1 MSFYPEPA
9 PVPDEPLYIPR
20 SNAAAASSFA
30 QERGS
35 EVLKTAEML
44 IRPLRASDVLLDY
57 DAVISSRAEL
67 WLRSG
72 GAWPREGFTLEENLA
87 DLQMHEQEHQ
97 DRLAFTYTV
106 MNPSETECLGCLY
119 ITPLAQQLKR
129 AAATHQQHPASG
141 ATIQPPPEVSASD
154 AVVTFWVRQSRL
166 ADNLDLLLLQALT
179 DWFRTA
185 WTFPRVTFLAQN
197 AQQRQLRLFEQLGM
211 TLFYTLPNAKIYTL
225 AEQGGHE

>member
-9 PVPDEPLYIPR
+9 PVPAMLRTD
-20 SNAAAASSFA
+20 
-30 QERGS
+30 
-35 EVLKTAEML
+35 EML
-44 IRPLRASDVLLDY
+44 IRPLRASDVMLDY

-72 GAWPREGFTLEENLA
+72 GGWPREGFTIEENLA
-87 DLQMHEQEHQ
+87 DLQQHEQEHQ

-106 MNPSETECLGCLY
+106 MNPDETECLGCLY
-119 ITPLAQQLKR
+119 INPLARIIERAATAQQL
-129 AAATHQQHPASG
+129 PASE
-141 ATIQPPPEVSASD
+141 ATSQPLPEVSASD

-166 ADNLDLLLLQALT
+166 ADNLDLRLLQSLT

-197 AQQRQLRLFEQLGM
+197 AQQRQLLLFEQLGM
-211 TLFYTLPNAKIYTL
+211 ILFYALLNAKLYIPC
-225 AEQGGHE
+225 

>member
-9 PVPDEPLYIPR
+9 PVPTILR
-20 SNAAAASSFA
+20 T
-30 QERGS
+30 G
-35 EVLKTAEML
+35 EML
-44 IRPLRASDVLLDY
+44 IRPLRASDVVLDY

-72 GAWPREGFTLEENLA
+72 GNWPHEGFTIEENLA
-87 DLQMHEQEHQ
+87 DLQQHEQEHQ

-106 MNPSETECLGCLY
+106 MNLDETECLGCLY
-119 ITPLAQQLKR
+119 ITPLAQRLAR
-129 AAATHQQHPASG
+129 AASATQQPPASE
-141 ATIQPPPEVSASD
+141 AASQPQPEVSAGD

-166 ADNLDLLLLQALT
+166 ADNLDLRLLQSLT

-211 TLFYTLPNAKIYTL
+211 NLFYTLPHAKIYIL
-225 AEQGGHE
+225 EEMGK

>member
-9 PVPDEPLYIPR
+9 LVPDALRTE
-20 SNAAAASSFA
+20 
-30 QERGS
+30 
-35 EVLKTAEML
+35 EML
-44 IRPLRASDVLLDY
+44 IRPLRTSDVLLDY

-72 GAWPREGFTLEENLA
+72 GDWPREGFTIEENLA
-87 DLQMHEQEHQ
+87 DLQRHEQEHQ

-106 MNPSETECLGCLY
+106 MNPAETECLGCLY
-119 ITPLAQQLKR
+119 ITPLAQRLAR
-129 AAATHQQHPASG
+129 AAATLQQHPASG
-141 ATIQPPPEVSASD
+141 TTSQPPPEISAGD

-166 ADNLDLLLLQALT
+166 ADNLDQRLLQSLT
-179 DWFRTA
+179 DWFCVA

-211 TLFYTLPNAKIYTL
+211 TLFYTLPNAKIYL
-225 AEQGGHE
+225 LGERGSKK